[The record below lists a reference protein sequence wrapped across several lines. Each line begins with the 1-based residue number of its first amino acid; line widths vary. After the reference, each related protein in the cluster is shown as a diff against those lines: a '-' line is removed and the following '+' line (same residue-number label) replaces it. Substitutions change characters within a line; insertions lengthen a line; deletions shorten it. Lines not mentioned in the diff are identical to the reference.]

1 MAKEFDVCVIG
12 SGPGGYVA
20 AIRASQ
26 LGFKT
31 AIVEKRHLGGV
42 CLNIGCI
49 PTKALL
55 RSAEVYES
63 IENAGDYGVNVKD
76 FSADFGGMIKR
87 SRKVANK
94 MSKGVQFLM
103 KANKIEVFEG
113 KGVFESKDQIKVVD
127 EDDKTKEQVK
137 AKNFIIATGAHPR
150 ELPNIP
156 IDGEMVIDS
165 EKAMQLEKQ
174 PDKLVVIG
182 AGAIGVEFAYFY
194 NTIGTDVT
202 LVELQ
207 DTVVPI
213 EDKDIGKELGK
224 IYKKKGID
232 VRTGSTVEKVEK
244 DGDGVK
250 VTIKTGDKTETVK
263 ADVVLSAVGVAGNVD
278 GIGLDEIGVEYEKG
292 QIKVDKDTYQ
302 TNVDGVYAIGDVI
315 GAPWLA
321 HKASHEGI
329 FCVEKMAGED
339 PLPIKYDNIPGC
351 TYCEPQV
358 ASVGYTEQ
366 QAKDEGYDIKVGKFP
381 FSASGKATGLG
392 HQEGFVK
399 VVFDEKYGEWLG
411 CHMIGAHVTELIA
424 EVVVARDLETTGHE
438 IISAVHPHP
447 TMSEA
452 VMEAVAEAYGEGVHL
467 GTQPKKKQKQTS

>member
-12 SGPGGYVA
+12 TGPGGYVA

-31 AIVEKRHLGGV
+31 AVVEKRFLGGV

-63 IENAGDYGVNVKD
+63 IAHASDYGIDVKD
-76 FSADFGGMIKR
+76 YSANFEGMIKR
-87 SRKVANK
+87 SRGVADK

-103 KANKIEVFEG
+103 KANKVEVLNG
-113 KGVFESKDQIKVVD
+113 TGVFKSDKELSVQ
-127 EDDKTKEQVK
+127 DDKGKETESVK
-137 AKNFIIATGAHPR
+137 AKHFIIATGARPR
-150 ELPNIP
+150 ELPNLK
-156 IDGEMVIDS
+156 IDGKMIIDS
-165 EKAMQLEKQ
+165 EEAMQLKKQ
-174 PDKLVVIG
+174 PKKLVVIG

-194 NTIGTDVT
+194 NSIGTEVT

-207 DTVVPI
+207 KTLVPV
-213 EDKDIGKELGK
+213 EDKDVGKELGK
-224 IYKKKGID
+224 IYKKKGMNIF
-232 VRTGSTVEKVEK
+232 TESSVEKVEK
-244 DGDGVK
+244 KGKGVK
-250 VTIKTGDKTETVK
+250 VTIKTKKGTETVD
-263 ADVVLSAVGVAGNVD
+263 ADVVLSAVGVTGN
-278 GIGLDEIGVEYEKG
+278 IENLGLDKAGVKHEKG
-292 QIKVDKDTYQ
+292 AIKVDRKTYK
-302 TNVDGVYAIGDVI
+302 TDADGIYAVGDVI

-321 HKASHEGI
+321 HKASHEAI
-329 FCVEKMAGED
+329 NCVEQLAGEN
-339 PLPIKYDNIPGC
+339 PHPINYENIPGC

-358 ASVGYTEQ
+358 ASVGLTEE
-366 QAKDEGYDIKVGKFP
+366 QAKEEGYDVKVGKFP

-392 HQEGFVK
+392 HEEGFVK
-399 VVFDEKYGEWLG
+399 VVFDAKYGEWLG
-411 CHMIGAHVTELIA
+411 CHMIGSHVTELIA
-424 EVVVARDLETTGHE
+424 EAVVARDLETTGHE

-467 GTQPKKKQKQTS
+467 GSKPKKKK

>member
-63 IENAGDYGVNVKD
+63 IENASDYGVNVKD
-76 FSADFGGMIKR
+76 YSADFGGMVKR

-113 KGVFESKDQIKVVD
+113 KGVFESKGQIKVVD
-127 EDDKTKEQVK
+127 DKDKIKEQVK
-137 AKNFIIATGAHPR
+137 AKNFIVATGAHPR

-165 EKAMQLEKQ
+165 EKAMQLDRQ

-207 DTVVPI
+207 DTIVPI

-244 DGDGVK
+244 NGDGVK
-250 VTIKTGDKTETVK
+250 VTIKTGDDTETVE

-278 GIGLDEIGVEYEKG
+278 GIGLDKIGVEYEKG
-292 QIKVDKDTYQ
+292 QIKVDRDTYQ

-467 GTQPKKKQKQTS
+467 GTQPKKKKKA

>member
-26 LGFKT
+26 LGFNT

-55 RSAEVYES
+55 RSAEVFEN
-63 IENAGDYGVNVKD
+63 IEHAGDYGINVKD
-76 FSADFGGMIKR
+76 YSADFGGMIER
-87 SRKVANK
+87 SRNVANK

-113 KGVFESKDQIKVVD
+113 KGIFESKEQIKVVD
-127 EDDKTKEQVK
+127 DKDKTKEQIK
-137 AKNFIIATGAHPR
+137 AKNFIIATGARPR
-150 ELPNIP
+150 ELPNIK

-174 PDKLVVIG
+174 PKKMVIIG

-194 NTIGTDVT
+194 HTIGTEVT
-202 LVELQ
+202 IVELQ
-207 DTVVPI
+207 DSLVPV
-213 EDKDIGKELGK
+213 EDKDVGKELGK
-224 IYKKKGID
+224 IYKKKGMD

-244 DGDGVK
+244 KGKGVK
-250 VTIKTGDKTETVK
+250 VTIKTGDKEETVE
-263 ADVVLSAVGVAGNVD
+263 ADVVLSAVGVTGNVE

-292 QIKVDKDTYQ
+292 AIKINKETLQTSVD
-302 TNVDGVYAIGDVI
+302 NIYAIGDVA
-315 GAPWLA
+315 GGPWLA
-321 HKASHEGI
+321 HKASHEGTI
-329 FCVEKMAGED
+329 CVEKLAGED
-339 PLPIKYDNIPGC
+339 PLPMNYNNIPGC
-351 TYCEPQV
+351 TYCEPQI
-358 ASVGYTEQ
+358 ASVGYTEE
-366 QAKDEGYDIKVGKFP
+366 QAKEEGYDIKVGKFP
-381 FSASGKATGLG
+381 FSASGKASGLG
-392 HQEGFVK
+392 HEEGFVK
-399 VVFDEKYGEWLG
+399 VIFDEKYGEWLG
-411 CHMIGAHVTELIA
+411 CHMIGSHVTELIA
-424 EVVVARDLETTGHE
+424 EAVVARDLETTGHE

-467 GTQPKKKQKQTS
+467 GSKPKKKG

>member
-31 AIVEKRHLGGV
+31 AIIEKRHLGGV

-55 RSAEVYES
+55 RSAEVFES
-63 IENAGDYGVNVKD
+63 IEDAGDYGIKVKD
-76 FSADFGGMIKR
+76 YEPDFESIIGR

-113 KGVFESKDQIKVVD
+113 KGVFESKEEVKVENEEGETVETITAD
-127 EDDKTKEQVK
+127 H
-137 AKNFIIATGAHPR
+137 FIVATGARPR

-156 IDGEMVIDS
+156 IDGTKVIDS

-174 PDKLVVIG
+174 PDKLIVIG

-207 DTVVPI
+207 DSLVPV

-232 VRTGSTVEKVEK
+232 VRTGSTVEKVEE

-250 VTIKTGDKTETVK
+250 VTIKTGDDEEVVE
-263 ADVVLSAVGVAGNVD
+263 ADVVLSAVGVTGNVED
-278 GIGLDEIGVEYEKG
+278 IGLDEIGVEYEKG
-292 QIKVDKDTYQ
+292 AIQIDKETYQ
-302 TNVDGVYAIGDVI
+302 TSVEGIYAIGDVA
-315 GAPWLA
+315 GGPWLA

-329 FCVEKMAGED
+329 VCVEKLAGED
-339 PLPIKYDNIPGC
+339 PIPVNYNNIPGC

-358 ASVGYTEQ
+358 ASVGYTEE
-366 QAKDEGYDIKVGKFP
+366 QAKEEGYEVKVGKFP

-392 HQEGFVK
+392 HEEGFVK

-411 CHMIGAHVTELIA
+411 CHMIGSHVTELIA

-452 VMEAVAEAYGEGVHL
+452 VMEAAAEAYGEGVHL
-467 GTQPKKKQKQTS
+467 GS